1 LSSVEPWLKRA
12 KEIIRPQCECSREGF
27 KGLLVAA
34 EAIQRGT
41 AIVQH
46 VGMVRLDRE
55 RPVEAAHR
63 FRVIA
68 LRVERQAEIGPGIG
82 RTGLLFTAAPI
93 SLSDS
98 GRRPR

>member
-1 LSSVEPWLKRA
+1 M
-12 KEIIRPQCECSREGF
+12 
-27 KGLLVAA
+27 AA

-82 RTGLLFTAAPI
+82 RIGIALHRGADQLERFGQAPALI
-93 SLSDS
+93 FDEAEHVQSVELV
-98 GRRPR
+98 RPLAQH